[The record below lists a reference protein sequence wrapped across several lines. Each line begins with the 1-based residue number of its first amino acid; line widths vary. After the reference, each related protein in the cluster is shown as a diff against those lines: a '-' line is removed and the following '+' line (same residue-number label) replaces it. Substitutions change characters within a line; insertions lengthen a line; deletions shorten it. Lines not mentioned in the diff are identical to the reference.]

1 VAFFIEQ
8 TGVIISILK
17 TRKALLLSIP
27 ITLLL
32 SEALNNICEQINGK
46 QKESTKNDN
55 KIQESPAGSTTDSTN
70 SSTEES
76 HNQNLNYIET
86 QLLLSINN
94 IRAQNGL
101 QMLSPNQTLIGKE
114 FEAGKYNSFKL

>member
-1 VAFFIEQ
+1 
-8 TGVIISILK
+8 
-17 TRKALLLSIP
+17 
-27 ITLLL
+27 
-32 SEALNNICEQINGK
+32 LNNICEQINRK

-101 QMLSPNQTLIGKE
+101 QMLNPNQTLIGKE